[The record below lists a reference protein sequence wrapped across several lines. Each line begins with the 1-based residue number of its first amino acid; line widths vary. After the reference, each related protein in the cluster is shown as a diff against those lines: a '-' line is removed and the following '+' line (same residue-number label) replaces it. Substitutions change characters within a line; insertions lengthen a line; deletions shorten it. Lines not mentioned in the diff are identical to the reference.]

1 MLYYYFSNLIYHYF
15 SNLWYQKNKQAK
27 KNMFNVVALSVTTLN
42 WLHSKVHSAGVS
54 PNEGL

>member
-15 SNLWYQKNKQAK
+15 SNLWYQKKQK
-27 KNMFNVVALSVTTLN
+27 KNMFNVVAPSVTTLN